1 MTVRGLLVAS
11 LLVTAAGGLV
21 GVACEPKRETP
32 DTTKAAP
39 STSPPG
45 MPVVADASPAVTAS
59 SPVSSELDAR
69 AKERSEAPCRLLE
82 TTGIV
87 RLSGSVSGDAG
98 TKDAGAPLLAGA
110 VVKRGEAIELER
122 ATSVAVKDGES
133 GREYRV
139 EGPARLVPCAASDEI
154 WMARGTLSLRPG
166 SADSP
171 LAELAVVVDTGVV
184 RVSGGASYRIEV
196 EPRKTVV
203 RAHTPRPVPA
213 FFAPRDA
220 KLTLGEGPGDAGVD
234 ASTGAPHADAGSEVP
249 ELRVLG
255 ELVTS
260 AKGPTSIANA
270 STECA
275 ERTKEAAAIAARML
289 EKDASLADLS
299 PKSME
304 AARAERSACAV
315 EKMRRWA
322 SAP

>member
-1 MTVRGLLVAS
+1 MRRRLVAA
-11 LLVTAAGGLV
+11 LFVTAASGLT
-21 GVACEPKRETP
+21 GMACEPKRETP
-32 DTTKAAP
+32 DSGAATP
-39 STSPPG
+39 STSASGLP
-45 MPVVADASPAVTAS
+45 VADASPT
-59 SPVSSELDAR
+59 VSAPSTVPSELDAR
-69 AKERSEAPCRLLE
+69 APVRSEAPCRLLE

-87 RLSGSVSGDAG
+87 RHSGSVSGDAG
-98 TKDAGAPLLAGA
+98 TGDAGAPLLAGA

-220 KLTLGEGPGDAGVD
+220 KLTLGESLGDAGVD
-234 ASTGAPHADAGSEVP
+234 ASTSAPHAPDGGSKAP

-255 ELVTS
+255 ELATS
-260 AKGPTSIANA
+260 AKGPSAIANA

-304 AARAERSACAV
+304 ASRAERSACAV

-322 SAP
+322 AGP

>member
-1 MTVRGLLVAS
+1 MRRARVAT
-11 LLVTAAGGLV
+11 LFVMGATCAVL
-21 GVACEPKRETP
+21 VACEPKRETP
-32 DTTKAAP
+32 DAATAP
-39 STSPPG
+39 STNASAST
-45 MPVVADASPAVTAS
+45 ADATAPSLATSHVT
-59 SPVSSELDAR
+59 PPPSELDAR
-69 AKERSEAPCRLLE
+69 APVRSEAPCRLLE

-87 RLSGSVSGDAG
+87 RLSGNVSGDAG
-98 TKDAGAPLLAGA
+98 TGDAGAPLLAGA
-110 VVKRGEAIELER
+110 VVKRGEVLELER

-133 GREYRV
+133 GREFRV
-139 EGPARLVPCAASDEI
+139 EGPAKLVPCAASDEI

-196 EPRKTVV
+196 EPRRTVV

-220 KLTLGEGPGDAGVD
+220 KLNLGEGPSDAGAD
-234 ASTGAPHADAGSEVP
+234 ASASAPHGVDSGTKAP

-260 AKGPTSIANA
+260 AKGPVAIANA
-270 STECA
+270 SAECA
-275 ERTKEAAAIAARML
+275 ERTKEAAAIATRML
-289 EKDASLADLS
+289 DKDASLADLS

-304 AARAERSACAV
+304 ASRAERSACAV

>member
-1 MTVRGLLVAS
+1 MTSRRLLVAA
-11 LLVTAAGGLV
+11 LFVTAAGGLA

-32 DTTKAAP
+32 DTTKATP
-39 STSPPG
+39 STSPSATP
-45 MPVVADASPAVTAS
+45 VADASPAASVTPPISAD
-59 SPVSSELDAR
+59 LDAR
-69 AKERSEAPCRLLE
+69 APGRSEAPCRLLE
-82 TTGIV
+82 TTGTV

-98 TKDAGAPLLAGA
+98 AGAPTPLLAGA
-110 VVKRGEAIELER
+110 VVKRGEALELER

-139 EGPARLVPCAASDEI
+139 EGPARLVPCAGSDEI
-154 WMARGTLSLRPG
+154 WVARGTLSLRPG

-171 LAELAVVVDTGVV
+171 LGELAVVVDAGVV

-234 ASTGAPHADAGSEVP
+234 AATNTPHGDGGPKVP

-255 ELVTS
+255 ELATS
-260 AKGPTSIANA
+260 AKGPAAMANA
-270 STECA
+270 SVECA
-275 ERTKEAAAIAARML
+275 ERTKEAAALATRML

>member
-1 MTVRGLLVAS
+1 MSNGRL
-11 LLVTAAGGLV
+11 
-21 GVACEPKRETP
+21 E
-32 DTTKAAP
+32 
-39 STSPPG
+39 
-45 MPVVADASPAVTAS
+45 ADAGAPPARV
-59 SPVSSELDAR
+59 
-69 AKERSEAPCRLLE
+69 EAPCRLLE
-82 TTGIV
+82 TTGTV
-87 RLSGSVSGDAG
+87 RLFGTSTGDAG
-98 TKDAGAPLLAGA
+98 PSDAGPPLLAGA
-110 VVKRGEAIELER
+110 VVKRGEALELDR
-122 ATSVAVKDGES
+122 GTTVAVKDGES

-154 WMARGTLSLRPG
+154 WVARGTISLRSG

-184 RVSGGASYRIEV
+184 RVSGGANLRIEV

-220 KLTLGEGPGDAGVD
+220 RLTLGESANDAGAD
-234 ASTGAPHADAGSEVP
+234 ASTSAPHAADGGAKGA

-255 ELVTS
+255 ELVSS
-260 AKGPTSIANA
+260 AKGPTGIANA
-270 STECA
+270 ATECA
-275 ERTKEAAAIAARML
+275 ERAREAAALATRML

-304 AARAERSACAV
+304 ASRAERSACAV

-322 SAP
+322 ESR